1 MAANA
6 FGITTRVK
14 IPFQLA
20 VEKAKAALKEEGFGV
35 LTTIDVQANV
45 KEKLGLVRRPYL
57 ILGACNPLMAH
68 KALEAEPELGLFMPC
83 NVIVYEDRD
92 EVVVSALNPAAALS
106 IANVPG
112 LEELGVEG
120 SAHLQKVIEAVQK
133 P

>member
-1 MAANA
+1 MAIHA
-6 FGITTRVK
+6 FGIATRVK
-14 IPFQLA
+14 IPFQQA

-45 KEKLGLVRRPYL
+45 KEKLGLDRSPYL

-83 NVIVYEDRD
+83 NVIVYEDGD

-106 IANVPG
+106 MASVPG
-112 LEELGVEG
+112 LDELGAQG
-120 SAHLQKVIEAVQK
+120 SAHLQRVIEAMHK